1 MSRVRGLQWVSVLT
15 VLVGMLLGT
24 GLGNAWA
31 SHGNYCGGEGIT
43 HTGLPIDLS
52 EWCKYKYGSN
62 ATAGVVRQ
70 DAYGWVCRVP
80 TKQDVGINVH
90 DACHRTYGDQSLA
103 TLVGIGPGDWRCLR
117 PTQVPRT
124 LIPVLLLP
132 ANKVK
137 ASEVAS
143 VAQAL
148 RRIEDLVNGARH
160 FYRTFTYVYISPSNA
175 FVLPTA
181 TSASE
186 WRALAPT
193 AEGTGWSQGAYHMRV
208 LQELDRGGWDKFKP
222 TSIARIG
229 AFVALGT
236 PTPDLQDQL
245 PQYQLPVVP
254 LIKPRSFL
262 SPSSAWAMGRSG
274 PLAPDP
280 YSLPVVFSLPL
291 SASDAACTPGNPNVS
306 NLPAYETAFFQ
317 TGNRLGVSLGL
328 PRTDQ
333 YPFGGLLLRPDNY
346 QQSIMFTGYGTKSV
360 LFPFEAATLY
370 NIWGSLP

>member
-1 MSRVRGLQWVSVLT
+1 MKTPRSSYVPL
-15 VLVGMLLGT
+15 VLVAIVSALLAT
-24 GLGNAWA
+24 TPLESEA
-31 SHGNYCGGEGIT
+31 SHGNYCGGEGIANA
-43 HTGLPIDLS
+43 GQPIDLP
-52 EWCKYKYGSN
+52 EWCRHKYGSN
-62 ATAGVVRQ
+62 ATAVVVRQ
-70 DAYGWVCRVP
+70 DAYGWVCRAP
-80 TKQDVGINVH
+80 GKADVGINVH

-117 PTQVPRT
+117 PALVKRF

-132 ANKVK
+132 ATKVK
-137 ASEVAS
+137 ASEAS
-143 VAQAL
+143 FVFQAL
-148 RRIEDLVNGARH
+148 RRIENLVNGARH
-160 FYRTFTYVYISPSNA
+160 FYKTFSYVYIGASNA

-193 AEGTGWSQGAYHMRV
+193 AEGAGWSQGAYHMRV
-208 LQELDRGGWDKFKP
+208 LQELDKNGWDKFKP
-222 TSIARIG
+222 TSLARIG

-236 PTPDLQDQL
+236 PGTLDHIP
-245 PQYQLPVVP
+245 PTGPP
-254 LIKPRSFL
+254 TGPIKPLSFL
-262 SPSSAWAMGRSG
+262 SPASAWALGRSG
-274 PLAPDP
+274 PLASDP

-291 SASDAACTPGNPNVS
+291 SASDAACTAGGPNVS
-306 NLPAYETAFFQ
+306 NSQAYETAFFQ

-333 YPFGGLLLRPDNY
+333 YPFSGVLLLRPDNY

>member
-1 MSRVRGLQWVSVLT
+1 MITSRSSYVPLVFVAIVSA
-15 VLVGMLLGT
+15 LLAT
-24 GLGNAWA
+24 TPLESEA
-31 SHGNYCGGEGIT
+31 SHGNYCGGEAPWNPGN
-43 HTGLPIDLS
+43 PIDLP

-62 ATAGVVRQ
+62 ATAAVVRQ

-80 TKQDVGINVH
+80 NKPDVGINVH
-90 DACHRTYGDQSLA
+90 DACHRKYGDQSLA
-103 TLVGIGPGDWRCLR
+103 TLVGVGPGDWRCLR

-137 ASEVAS
+137 ASEAAAVF
-143 VAQAL
+143 QAL
-148 RRIEDLVNGARH
+148 RRIENLVNGARH
-160 FYRTFTYVYISPSNA
+160 FYKTFSYVYVGASNA
-175 FVLPTA
+175 FVLPTT
-181 TSASE
+181 TSPSE

-193 AEGTGWSQGAYHMRV
+193 AEGAGWSQGAYHMRV
-208 LQELDRGGWDKFKP
+208 LQELDKNGWDKFKP
-222 TSIARIG
+222 TSLARIG

-236 PTPDLQDQL
+236 PTPGLQD
-245 PQYQLPVVP
+245 QLPVVP
-254 LIKPRSFL
+254 LIKPLSFL
-262 SPSSAWAMGRSG
+262 SPASAWAMGRSG

-291 SASDAACTPGNPNVS
+291 SASDAACTAGGPNVS

-333 YPFGGLLLRPDNY
+333 YPFGGNLLRPDNI
-346 QQSIMFTGYGTKSV
+346 QWSIMLTGYGTKSV